1 MGDVRDG
8 RGQWL
13 GAPGDARRGG
23 GQDLA
28 ERVAMSP
35 PRTCTM
41 CTNAPR
47 PQLAAGAAGSPVQRR
62 RRRAAG
68 RRDDAVEANEDRVDE
83 QHERV
88 EAARDE
94 GSAAE
99 RLDVADAVEDVPL
112 QGPSSS
118 SIPHR
123 LQAHRS
129 RSGRGVSVGQ
139 DRAGREPG
147 RQGRAQA
154 RALRYVVPVVP
165 QEPFLFAASVHENN
179 P

>member
-1 MGDVRDG
+1 
-8 RGQWL
+8 
-13 GAPGDARRGG
+13 
-23 GQDLA
+23 
-28 ERVAMSP
+28 
-35 PRTCTM
+35 
-41 CTNAPR
+41 
-47 PQLAAGAAGSPVQRR
+47 
-62 RRRAAG
+62 
-68 RRDDAVEANEDRVDE
+68 
-83 QHERV
+83 V

-94 GSAAE
+94 GAATE

-118 SIPHR
+118 IPRR

-129 RSGRGVSVGQ
+129 GSERGVGAGH
-139 DRAGREPG
+139 DWAGREPG

-154 RALRYVVPVVP
+154 RALRHVVPVVP

>member
-28 ERVAMSP
+28 ERVAMP
-35 PRTCTM
+35 PTRTRAM
-41 CTNAPR
+41 CMNAPR
-47 PQLAAGAAGSPVQRR
+47 PQLAPGAVRSLVQRR
-62 RRRAAG
+62 RRRATG
-68 RRDDAVEANEDRVDE
+68 RRDDAVDVDEDGVDE

-94 GSAAE
+94 GAAAD
-99 RLDVADAVEDVPL
+99 RLDVANAVEDVPL

-118 SIPHR
+118 SSSIPR
-123 LQAHRS
+123 WLQAHRS
-129 RSGRGVSVGQ
+129 GSGRGVGAGQ
-139 DRAGREPG
+139 DRAG
-147 RQGRAQA
+147 
-154 RALRYVVPVVP
+154 
-165 QEPFLFAASVHENN
+165 
-179 P
+179 

>member
-28 ERVAMSP
+28 ERVAMP
-35 PRTCTM
+35 PTRTRAM
-41 CTNAPR
+41 CMNAPR
-47 PQLAAGAAGSPVQRR
+47 PQLAPGAAGSPVQRR

-94 GSAAE
+94 GAAAE
-99 RLDVADAVEDVPL
+99 RLDVADAVEDIPL

-118 SIPHR
+118 IPCR

-129 RSGRGVSVGQ
+129 GSGRGVGAGQ
-139 DRAGREPG
+139 DRAGREPR
-147 RQGRAQA
+147 RQGCAQA
-154 RALRYVVPVVP
+154 RALQHVVPVVP